1 MGKGIVG
8 LILAGGQGTRLGVL
22 SESLA
27 KPAVSFGGK
36 YRIIDFALSNCVN
49 SGIYKVGVLTQY
61 KPHVLNAHIGIG
73 RPWDLDRQGGG
84 VTILQPYSYETGN
97 VWFRG
102 TADAISQNLDFVDQY
117 DPKYVVILSGDHIYA
132 MDYMDMLEYHISVR
146 AQGTVACMNVPL
158 HETHRF
164 GIMVTNLEK
173 RIIEFQEKPR
183 SAKGTLASL
192 GIYIFNWDYLRNLL
206 VADEENPESSHDFG
220 KDVIPKIVEN
230 PEDRLF
236 AYEFEGFWRDVGTIQ
251 SFWEANIELTHPIPQ
266 LNLYNPNW
274 RFYTRTPEMPPAF
287 FGENAVVVNSLASEG
302 SEIYGVVEDSIV
314 FQGTYV
320 APNAV
325 VKNSILLTGTIVNE
339 GAQLHEVITAE
350 GVVIGE
356 NAQLGVGEWAKNT
369 WDPKVYDSQI
379 TVLGYHA
386 QVPANAIIGKN
397 CVIQSHVTPE
407 DYPSLEIPSGSAVLH
422 RKEA

>member
-1 MGKGIVG
+1 MTKGVLA

-27 KPAVSFGGK
+27 KPAVPFGGK

-73 RPWDLDRQGGG
+73 RPWDLDRKGGG
-84 VTILQPYSYETGN
+84 VTILQPYTFETGN

-102 TADAISQNLDFVDQY
+102 TADAISQNRDFVDSHN
-117 DPKYVVILSGDHIYA
+117 PKYVVVLSGDHIYA

-146 AQGTVACMNVPL
+146 AQATVACMNVPL
-158 HETHRF
+158 TETHRF

-173 RIIEFQEKPR
+173 RINEFQEKPR

-192 GIYIFNWDYLRNLL
+192 GIYIFNWDYLRDLL
-206 VADEENPESSHDFG
+206 MDDEENQESSHDFG
-220 KDVIPKIVEN
+220 KDIIPKIVQN
-230 PEDRLF
+230 PDDRLF

-251 SFWEANIELTHPIPQ
+251 SYWEANIELTHPIPQ

-274 RFYTRTPEMPPAF
+274 RFFTRTPEMPPAF

-302 SEIYGVVEDSIV
+302 SEIYGVVEDSII
-314 FQGTYV
+314 FQGTYI

-325 VKNSILLTGTIVNE
+325 IRNSILLTGTQVHE
-339 GAQLHEVITAE
+339 GAQLDHVITAE
-350 GVVIGE
+350 DVIIGE
-356 NAQLGVGEWAKNT
+356 KAHLGFGEWAQNT
-369 WDPKVYDSQI
+369 YDPKVYDSDI
-379 TVLGYHA
+379 TVIGYQA
-386 QVPANAIIGKN
+386 QIPSAAKIGKN
-397 CVIQSHVTPE
+397 CVVHSNVNHDDFE
-407 DYPSLEIPSGSAVLH
+407 DLELKSGKSILH
-422 RKEA
+422 KKEA